1 MDQSHLTIFS
11 HAYDI
16 IDWHMQEFISS
27 RSLKAMRMII
37 LGKVGV
43 GKSKI
48 IQTITENLITRDMGG
63 ILVKGAYTGLAAS
76 VIDRKTLQGG
86 NQSAQTIKARLIYW
100 RDKHY
105 IIIDETSME
114 SCELFAKKAG
124 DAFVSGDSTSSWY

>member
-1 MDQSHLTIFS
+1 
-11 HAYDI
+11 
-16 IDWHMQEFISS
+16 
-27 RSLKAMRMII
+27 MRMII

-114 SCELFAKKAG
+114 SCGLFAKLSSIISRMKAG

>member
-37 LGKVGV
+37 LSKVGV

-48 IQTITENLITRDMGG
+48 IQ
-63 ILVKGAYTGLAAS
+63 GL
-76 VIDRKTLQGG
+76 R
-86 NQSAQTIKARLIYW
+86 
-100 RDKHY
+100 

-114 SCELFAKKAG
+114 SCELFAKLSSIISRMKAG